1 MRIGFIGAG
10 KAGFTLGKYF
20 TEHGVHVSGYFSRNQ
35 KSADEASLFT
45 HTESYTQLA
54 ELAEASD
61 ALFLTVPDGQIE
73 SVWNSIKRYDLS
85 GKCICHCSG
94 ALSSAV
100 FSEIDQM
107 GAFGYSI
114 HPLFAIHS
122 KTESFRELSNSYF
135 TIEGHEKY
143 LKYWQET
150 FESFGNHV
158 KIIKS
163 EQKVLYHAAAVFA
176 SNLVCGLF
184 DEAVSIMEKCGFSP
198 QDAAKA
204 IGPLFLNNASS
215 LVKNGAAGALT
226 GPLERADV
234 NTLRKHMEVLPEKE
248 LETYIT
254 MSSVLVDIAKKKNP
268 QRDYKEVINLLHEK
282 NERYGK

>member
-10 KAGFTLGKYF
+10 KVGFTLGRYF
-20 TEHGVHVSGYFSRNQ
+20 TEHGIDVSGYYSKNPR
-35 KSADEASLFT
+35 SADEASEFT
-45 HTESYTQLA
+45 HTKSYRQL
-54 ELAEASD
+54 EGLTDASD
-61 ALFLTVPDGQIE
+61 ALFLTCPDGEIG
-73 SVWNSIKRYDLS
+73 SVWNSLKRYDLS

-122 KTESFRELSNSYF
+122 KTESFRELSNSFF

-143 LKYWQET
+143 LKFWQET

-158 KIIKS
+158 KAITS

-184 DEAVSIMEKCGFSP
+184 DEAVQIMEKCGFSSE
-198 QDAAKA
+198 DAREAL
-204 IGPLFLNNASS
+204 GPLFLNNAES
-215 LVKNGAAGALT
+215 LVRNGAVKALT
-226 GPLERADV
+226 GPVERADV
-234 NTLRKHMEVLPEKE
+234 NTVRKHMDALSKKE

-254 MSSVLVDIAKKKNP
+254 LSSVLADIAKKKNP
-268 QRDYKEVINLLHEK
+268 QRDYENIIDLLHE
-282 NERYGK
+282 NDERYGK